1 MNGGAHWL
9 KLAPSAALAVVLALA
24 AGGARSDSTA
34 SAGIFGAGHVASTSG
49 EVLYQQICQGCH
61 MPDGRGASG
70 AGHYPALAANPK
82 LEAAGYPLTVV
93 LHGLNG
99 MPPVGQMMSDAQVAQ
114 VVNYVRT
121 HFGNNYT
128 DAVKPEDVKAL
139 R

>member
-1 MNGGAHWL
+1 
-9 KLAPSAALAVVLALA
+9 
-24 AGGARSDSTA
+24 
-34 SAGIFGAGHVASTSG
+34 
-49 EVLYQQICQGCH
+49 
-61 MPDGRGASG
+61 
-70 AGHYPALAANPK
+70 LAANRK

-128 DAVKPEDVKAL
+128 DAVKPEDVKQL

>member
-1 MNGGAHWL
+1 MR
-9 KLAPSAALAVVLALA
+9 SMVLIALA
-24 AGGARSDSTA
+24 ALGSLPALADDHPASPVFSTGETFDEHTGETLY
-34 SAGIFGAGHVASTSG
+34 AG
-49 EVLYQQICQGCH
+49 ICQGCH
-61 MPDGRGASG
+61 MANAKGAAG
-70 AGHYPALAANPK
+70 AGHYPALAGNPK
-82 LEAAGYPLTVV
+82 LEGAGYPLTVV

-121 HFGNNYT
+121 HFGNSYT

>member
-1 MNGGAHWL
+1 MRTTGLVAL
-9 KLAPSAALAVVLALA
+9 AALAGLPVLA
-24 AGGARSDSTA
+24 DN
-34 SAGIFGAGHVASTSG
+34 AGHPASPVFSTGMTFDQQTG
-49 EVLYQQICQGCH
+49 ETLYAGICQGCH
-61 MPDGRGASG
+61 MANAEGATG

>member
-1 MNGGAHWL
+1 MRTIVVV
-9 KLAPSAALAVVLALA
+9 ALVVLTGLPTLA
-24 AGGARSDSTA
+24 DDASHSPTPVFSTGTAFAEQTGETLYAG
-34 SAGIFGAGHVASTSG
+34 
-49 EVLYQQICQGCH
+49 ICQGCH
-61 MPDGRGASG
+61 MADAKGAAG

-82 LEAAGYPLTVV
+82 LEASGYPLTVV

-121 HFGNNYT
+121 HFGNSYT
-128 DAVKPEDVKAL
+128 DAVKAEDVKAL